1 MSFKITSLKVFYD
14 MDYNMKNKLFKCIWS
29 QRRYISKQKYS
40 LKQHFIESFRR
51 KVLIAISMDVKVV
64 SNTKII

>member
-1 MSFKITSLKVFYD
+1 